1 MLTPGE
7 ATPRPFTH
15 AFQPIVDCTSGT
27 VWAYEALLRGPANE
41 SAAVMM
47 SGLDAESLH
56 RLDRESRTAAM
67 SMASRLGMTACLSVN
82 AMAQSFGDVD
92 GPAGAMLAHATAC
105 GLSLDRII
113 VELTEC
119 EAIADRSLFRA
130 TVEEYRALGVQL
142 AIDDFGAGHS
152 GLNLLAD
159 FQPDILKLDM
169 GLVRNIGSNGPRQSI
184 VRAIIQV
191 CEDLAIDVVAEG
203 VESVD
208 EFAWFEGEGVRLF
221 QGYLFARP
229 RFEALP
235 EVQFPARGLGRGQR
249 AVAP

>member
-1 MLTPGE
+1 VAVTP
-7 ATPRPFTH
+7 ARPLPVFTH
-15 AFQPIVDCTSGT
+15 AFQPIIDTSAQS
-27 VWAYEALLRGPANE
+27 VWAYEALLRGPGGE
-41 SAAVMM
+41 SAWSIMGGV
-47 SGLDAESLH
+47 DEDTLH
-56 RLDRESRTAAM
+56 RLDRSSRVSAIAL
-67 SMASRLGMTACLSVN
+67 ASQLGMTACLSLN
-82 AMAQSFGDVD
+82 AMPQSLDDTGHRT
-92 GPAGAMLAHATAC
+92 GATVEQARAC
-105 GLSLDRII
+105 GFPLDRLI
-113 VELTEC
+113 VELTET
-119 EAIADRSLFRA
+119 EAIADRDHFRG

-169 GLVRNIGSNGPRQSI
+169 GLVRSIGSNGPRQSI

-203 VESVD
+203 VETVD

-229 RFEALP
+229 GFESLP
-235 EVQFPARGLGRGQR
+235 AVCYPASAAR
-249 AVAP
+249 A